1 MRPRPGAFDALTL
14 TGRVALVTG
23 AGAADGIGFATARLL
38 ALRGARVALVSTT
51 DRIRARQAEIEAE
64 GGTALGLVADL
75 RDPSQAEGVVSQVTG
90 AWGAPEILVNNA
102 GMTQV
107 GVDVPEPDFA
117 EMSAEEWRAELDRT
131 LGITALV
138 TRLVVPRMRD
148 AGRGRIVSVSSATG
162 SYAAFPGASAYAAAK
177 AAMDGLTRALAI
189 ELGPFGITV
198 NSVAPGWI
206 ATGSLTPR
214 EAEQGAFTPLG
225 RCGEPAEV
233 AEVIAFLAG
242 DAASYVSGRVWVVDG
257 GNLVQEM
264 RGAAPGS

>member
-1 MRPRPGAFDALTL
+1 VNVLPGAFDALTL
-14 TGRVALVTG
+14 DHRVALVTG
-23 AGAADGIGFATARLL
+23 AGAPDGIGFATAVRL
-38 ALRGARVALVSTT
+38 ARRGARVALVSTT

-75 RDPSQAEGVVSQVTG
+75 RDPEQAAGVIETLTD
-90 AWGAPEILVNNA
+90 AWGAPDVLVNNA

-107 GVDVPEPDFA
+107 GADVPEPDFA
-117 EMSAEEWRAELDRT
+117 DMTAEQWRAELDRT

-138 TRLVVPRMRD
+138 TRLVVPPMRE

-162 SYAAFPGASAYAAAK
+162 SFAAFPGASAYAAAK

-206 ATGSLTPR
+206 ATGSLTER
-214 EAEQGAFTPLG
+214 ELRQGAFTPLG
-225 RCGEPAEV
+225 RCGEPGEV
-233 AEVIAFLAG
+233 AEVIAFLAS
-242 DAASYVSGRVWVVDG
+242 DAAAYVSGRVWVVDG

-264 RGAAPGS
+264 RGA